1 MILDDTNRHE
11 FYDSKVVFH
20 YIHIRVS
27 IHAIFKNNV
36 VMLSITLIV
45 FFFFFI
51 MNYLNLC
58 SKRLH
63 QLQIVVSIVYYYTP
77 LYMIQLFSTCLLIFC
92 F

>member
-1 MILDDTNRHE
+1 MILDDTNRRE

-45 FFFFFI
+45 FFFFH
-51 MNYLNLC
+51 YE
-58 SKRLH
+58 
-63 QLQIVVSIVYYYTP
+63 
-77 LYMIQLFSTCLLIFC
+77 LFKLVQ
-92 F
+92 